1 MQLKTSEDDRRL
13 FDICLRRSPC
23 SFLAGLHALLLWFYI
38 TLALSGCPA
47 KFKFAVEN
55 CKMKSLSYG
64 LNKIVMW
71 FKKQKKRFWI
81 WGEGEPVTTQPVC
94 RIRRLSRRSKVSHQ
108 SARTALTNKQRE
120 KKSEVNKT
128 TLWSTDCQHLCP
140 TFNLPTVPI
149 VADESQPACAP
160 SCYGLV
166 LEQTL
171 WFLADYVATALLIKR
186 PTQTHWYTK
195 TSKPIHCFEFQR
207 ILQLFHFLTQ
217 ITSHSHVML

>member
-1 MQLKTSEDDRRL
+1 MIEDYFTYVWGVR
-13 FDICLRRSPC
+13 PVV
-23 SFLAGLHALLLWFYI
+23 FLQGCMPFCCGFTLL
-38 TLALSGCPA
+38 
-47 KFKFAVEN
+47 
-55 CKMKSLSYG
+55 SLSVAA
-64 LNKIVMW
+64 LQNSNLQSKIAKWKAFHMVWIKFVMW

-128 TLWSTDCQHLCP
+128 TLWSRDCQHLCP